1 MISGKVVIGAL
12 AGIAAGAV
20 IGILFAPDK
29 GSESRN
35 KMIKKSEDYLDSVKE
50 KFNTLLDSM
59 AGKFNGGKA
68 DISDAADSR
77 KKEAKKDL
85 QPTAG

>member
-12 AGIAAGAV
+12 SGIVAGAV
-20 IGILFAPDK
+20 IGILLAPDK

-35 KMIKKSEDYLDSVKE
+35 KMIKKSEDYLDSVKG

-85 QPTAG
+85 QPLAG